1 MKRLRAIGAPR
12 TLFVSTLGGL
22 LAGAALPACRAEPEA
37 PPLEEKGVR
46 TVVAEVRPGQY
57 VIEDEQVVDTLTS
70 VVVRGLDGTTTRIAD
85 PAQFA
90 SMLAPPDSIA
100 AFQTRAAADS
110 VRGGGASWGDAPAAG
125 TSGDAWG
132 DASDRPAQAGGA
144 AFSGGLPLGTL
155 LFYTLA
161 MNAWRPAAYAPY
173 MGYGSPP
180 RAYRSGSVR
189 DSSRTR
195 RRRYVGF
202 VALGRAAGGYTDAV
216 QRSSARA
223 RANRP
228 TGGRSGY
235 GRSTWG
241 GRSSGG

>member
-155 LFYTLA
+155 LFYTCLL
-161 MNAWRPAAYAPY
+161 YT
-173 MGYGSPP
+173 SPSP
-180 RAYRSGSVR
+180 R
-189 DSSRTR
+189 D
-195 RRRYVGF
+195 
-202 VALGRAAGGYTDAV
+202 
-216 QRSSARA
+216 
-223 RANRP
+223 
-228 TGGRSGY
+228 
-235 GRSTWG
+235 
-241 GRSSGG
+241 